1 MKESILYQELRKYTF
16 KTILLTLAL
25 FILSTILVLLSMY
38 ITTDVNMKQDYKIL
52 IDITTSLLVGI
63 MLYISY
69 VNYKLR
75 QNMFMLYNA
84 YNMATEDNVKKKI
97 LLRLETLFIIYDLNK
112 LREIVKQEYNE
123 LFQKGDPSWIHY

>member
-123 LFQKGDPSWIHY
+123 LFQKGDPS